1 MAPGDSVL
9 SPGLLFPIECY
20 LFDTRFGNRY
30 TGNHERIRI
39 VTRRAVRERD
49 EAKHPSHGAKK
60 LLGENGGEKEFSV
73 GQEGGNVMMKKM
85 VALCAV
91 CTMAAGLLAVP
102 AAAASSTSES
112 VAERPAYSGEKLSS
126 ASITL
131 FAAKSLNQV
140 MEELIVKYNAFQ
152 PDVKVVGSYDSSG
165 TLMTQIE
172 EGAPCD
178 VFFSAAQKQMDELSD
193 KGMIEKNTRADVVN
207 NQVCVVT
214 YPGSGTK
221 VTGLENLGNI
231 SEAASFLSDEN
242 LSDEELNRRLSS
254 LESEVDEALGESD
267 VHGNFV
273 SFIKDDLGKGKEVW
287 DEMEQRKR
295 DEGVTYVEPESDR
308 GLLSGFRNA
317 VLQEECLCIRKLIF
331 RNNTFLPSDDRS
343 ILFLNFSSGN
353 DIRIGTIFQNQ
364 AVLLQNLAACLIGNI
379 NAISLVVSL
388 AYFNGDRTFGL
399 SCRDR
404 ISDFVQNWKPFISV
418 FSLVHFAEKAGC
430 GCQRGR
436 KNHQRSCK

>member
-91 CTMAAGLLAVP
+91 CTMAAGFLAVP
-102 AAAASSTSES
+102 AAAASSTSESRAASGAES

-221 VTGLENLGNI
+221 VTGLENLGDASSLAIADGSVPVGKYTREALVNLGILRKAEDASRITTAEI
-231 SEAASFLSDEN
+231 SEALGGVTINECANVGAVTAAVSEGSDEVGTVYV
-242 LSDEELNRRLSS
+242 SDLHGFGDK
-254 LESEVDEALGESD
+254 LEILEKVPYDLTGDVIYPAAQVKNPEA
-267 VHGNFV
+267 
-273 SFIKDDLGKGKEVW
+273 DDAEK
-287 DEMEQRKR
+287 
-295 DEGVTYVEPESDR
+295 T
-308 GLLSGFRNA
+308 
-317 VLQEECLCIRKLIF
+317 
-331 RNNTFLPSDDRS
+331 
-343 ILFLNFSSGN
+343 
-353 DIRIGTIFQNQ
+353 
-364 AVLLQNLAACLIGNI
+364 AAQ
-379 NAISLVVSL
+379 
-388 AYFNGDRTFGL
+388 
-399 SCRDR
+399 
-404 ISDFVQNWKPFISV
+404 DFVQFLCS
-418 FSLVHFAEKAGC
+418 AEAQTIFDSYGFDT
-430 GCQRGR
+430 
-436 KNHQRSCK
+436 NL